1 VTTTTLTNDTVIEP
15 PAREWRMARLVNAEL
30 LKLRRR
36 RGLMAFTALLTI
48 VPMLVGFSVT
58 IFLHNH
64 DPAGNG
70 PAGGVTNFAGALGIL
85 SLLGGVAAV
94 LVGATLGAG
103 DLGAGVFRDLVIT
116 GRSRFALFMARIP
129 AGLAILGVFAG
140 SGFAVAALASAT
152 LSGSLKTPTIG
163 LTASSALW
171 IAITIV
177 SSFLVAL
184 GISSTLNSRS
194 MSIGI
199 LLGWQLGLAKLL
211 TALSFLGL
219 TRQALLP
226 TATDHFTP
234 NNLGIDTAV
243 STTGPVSLIVILTWS
258 LAALGLG
265 AWRTTTRDA

>member
-1 VTTTTLTNDTVIEP
+1 MTTTRT
-15 PAREWRMARLVNAEL
+15 
-30 LKLRRR
+30 R

-48 VPMLVGFSVT
+48 VPMLIGFGVT
-58 IFLHNH
+58 TFLHIH

-70 PAGGVTNFAGALGIL
+70 PAGGVTNFGGALGIL

-103 DLGAGVFRDLVIT
+103 DLGAGVWRDLVVT
-116 GRSRFALFMARIP
+116 GRSRSALFTARIP
-129 AGLAILGVFAG
+129 AGLAVLGVFAG
-140 SGFAVAALASAT
+140 TGFTVAALASAA
-152 LSGSLKTPTIG
+152 LSGSLEAPTIG
-163 LTASSALW
+163 LVATSALW
-171 IAITIV
+171 ITISVV

-184 GISSTLNSRS
+184 GVSSALASRS

-211 TALSFLGL
+211 MALSFLGV

-226 TATDHFTP
+226 TAADHFAP
-234 NNLGIDTAV
+234 SQLGIDTAV
-243 STTGPVSLIVILTWS
+243 STTGLVSIIVLLTWS
-258 LAALGLG
+258 LSALAVG